1 MKPIGKFNSSFKPKI
16 VFDYLALE
24 KAKYLVSKMDKEIQW
39 FHRMDVS
46 EDRSIYY
53 VYDLIIPQ
61 QEVSLTEANS
71 DSSMMLNLY
80 RDLVKERG
88 AEETNATLSN
98 MVVWCHSHHTM
109 APNPSGQDKKQFEEF
124 DTTLP
129 EGYPRLML
137 IFNKAHQYY
146 SKARDPFN
154 GFVFENIDIH
164 VSSPFDTKEIDA
176 QIKAKV
182 KDKKLPPLF
191 KKPKKIQSKSFP
203 VHIDE
208 NKDFSFKAYTKNIL
222 AITHSLLME
231 DYEEVY
237 SLWGGDKGV
246 SERKGYFENELL
258 DLIDFFNMPN
268 KHMKKLLD
276 FTKEIIEYTD
286 PIMFQEAIDFYMN
299 TLSHKLNLR

>member
-24 KAKYLVSKMDKEIQW
+24 KAKYLISKMDKEIQW
-39 FHRMDVS
+39 FHRMNVS
-46 EDRSIYY
+46 EDRSVYY
-53 VYDLIIPQ
+53 IYDLIIPQ

-109 APNPSGQDKKQFEEF
+109 APNPSGQDNKQFQEF
-124 DTTLP
+124 NNTLP
-129 EGYPRLML
+129 EGYPRMML

-146 SKARDPFN
+146 SKVYDPIS
-154 GFVFENIDIH
+154 GFLFENIDIH
-164 VSSPFDTKEIDA
+164 ISTPFETKDIDA

-182 KDKKLPPLF
+182 KNKKVLPLF
-191 KKPKKIQSKSFP
+191 KKQKKINQPFP
-203 VHIDE
+203 FTIDE
-208 NKDFSFKAYTKNIL
+208 SKNFSFKAYTKNIL
-222 AITHSLLME
+222 AVAHSLIME
-231 DYEEVY
+231 DYGEVY
-237 SLWGGDKGV
+237 SLWNSNEVV
-246 SERKGYFENELL
+246 SEKKSYFENELL

-268 KHMKKLLD
+268 KHMKKLLE
-276 FTKEIIEYTD
+276 FTKELMEFTD
-286 PIMFQEAIDFYMN
+286 PNMFQEAVDFYMN